1 MELPSL
7 IPISAAARELP
18 KSFIPTYA
26 YKSPK
31 LIQGTGDKMDIS
43 LKAFCCHTEQAIP
56 NKMKQKTR
64 WTWRTWELKVL

>member
-7 IPISAAARELP
+7 TPISAAARELA

-31 LIQGTGDKMDIS
+31 RIQGTGDKMDTS
-43 LKAFCCHTEQAIP
+43 LKAFCYHTEQAIP
-56 NKMKQKTR
+56 KTMKLKIR
-64 WTWRTWELKVL
+64 WTWRTWELKIL

>member
-7 IPISAAARELP
+7 TPISAAARELA

-31 LIQGTGDKMDIS
+31 LIQGTGDKMDTS
-43 LKAFCCHTEQAIP
+43 LKAFYSHTEQAVLNI
-56 NKMKQKTR
+56 MKQKTR
-64 WTWRTWELKVL
+64 RTWRTWELQIL